1 MNSIE
6 KKTECAGKAYCAPS
20 VDCIITKT
28 ELGFCSS
35 VENFYDDSEYPWNE

>member
-6 KKTECAGKAYCAPS
+6 KKPEHTGSAYNAPS
-20 VDCIITKT
+20 MDYIFTKT

-35 VENFYDDSEYPWNE
+35 IENFYDDSEYPWNE